1 MQTILGFLTDTFG
14 RIGAQFLSISFN
26 DVIDIALLAVVLY
39 YVYRFV
45 RERRAG
51 KLALGLGILVVLYAL
66 TTIFEMYAM
75 SFLLQNV
82 FQVGLLALIILFQ
95 PELRAALEK
104 VGGDPL
110 RSIRSLTEPKE
121 VAEATRAIDNIC
133 IAASDMARDR
143 TGALIVIERT
153 TKLGDIM
160 KTGVQLDAV
169 ISQSLIKNIFFNKAA
184 LHDGAMIIRDNRIA
198 AAGCFL
204 PLTQNTQISKD
215 KGTRH
220 RAGVGVSEVSDAVV
234 IIVSEETGEISLA
247 LGGSLLGGQNY
258 TTLRQQLTQL
268 TSQIDLLQRSQNTA
282 ATQLDGL
289 LKERSGA
296 LYDLLDALDTAQYS
310 DVDES
315 TDAYLLAQNKLWI
328 TTGDTAGFA
337 DQIALLAQQAQTVQ
351 AQLGNPTQI
360 TAPTTGYFVR
370 AASSGRLNA
379 GAADILAQSP
389 EQLKAYL
396 DSDPEMPLD
405 GCVGKLVAGFSW
417 QYAGVCSAKQA
428 EKLLGSDGKPLRT
441 AVEISFPGQS
451 DAALRATVS
460 EVTIDAEK
468 DVARF
473 VLQCNSINGDVLCLN
488 HARARISTGEST
500 GLRVPAAAVHYL
512 KEDGTEAE
520 TQGENYIPGVYVK
533 YGNIARFCKIDP
545 VDNDHPLVTD
555 GDYILVLPKGTDGS
569 VSQVRLYDEII
580 VSGQNLY
587 DGKLL

>member
-1 MQTILGFLTDTFG
+1 MRCTICWMRWTPTATAMWTAAPMLTCWRRTSCG
-14 RIGAQFLSISFN
+14 SPPAIPP
-26 DVIDIALLAVVLY
+26 AL
-39 YVYRFV
+39 R
-45 RERRAG
+45 
-51 KLALGLGILVVLYAL
+51 
-66 TTIFEMYAM
+66 
-75 SFLLQNV
+75 
-82 FQVGLLALIILFQ
+82 
-95 PELRAALEK
+95 
-104 VGGDPL
+104 
-110 RSIRSLTEPKE
+110 IRS
-121 VAEATRAIDNIC
+121 RC
-133 IAASDMARDR
+133 
-143 TGALIVIERT
+143 
-153 TKLGDIM
+153 
-160 KTGVQLDAV
+160 
-169 ISQSLIKNIFFNKAA
+169 
-184 LHDGAMIIRDNRIA
+184 
-198 AAGCFL
+198 L
-204 PLTQNTQISKD
+204 PS
-215 KGTRH
+215 RH
-220 RAGVGVSEVSDAVV
+220 RLCRRSWA
-234 IIVSEETGEISLA
+234 TPPRSL
-247 LGGSLLGGQNY
+247 
-258 TTLRQQLTQL
+258 
-268 TSQIDLLQRSQNTA
+268 
-282 ATQLDGL
+282 
-289 LKERSGA
+289 
-296 LYDLLDALDTAQYS
+296 
-310 DVDES
+310 
-315 TDAYLLAQNKLWI
+315 
-328 TTGDTAGFA
+328 
-337 DQIALLAQQAQTVQ
+337 
-351 AQLGNPTQI
+351 
-360 TAPTTGYFVR
+360 APTTGYFVR

-451 DAALRATVS
+451 DAALRATVT

-473 VLQCNSINGDVLCLN
+473 VLRCNSINGDVLCLN
-488 HARARISTGEST
+488 HARARISTSEST

-545 VDNDHPLVTD
+545 VDADHPLVTE